1 MSGATR
7 GKSIVAALPDEVD
20 TPAAA
25 IMPKKRASDDD
36 SGGMDFLTSMP
47 RRWVVTYIPLGI
59 FTFVLLFPFLWM
71 GMTAFK
77 PNAELLSRDG
87 NPFWVKNP
95 TLAHFKKLLFDTAYP
110 DWLWN
115 TVVVSC
121 VATFAS
127 LVAAVLA
134 AYAIERIR
142 FTGARQAGLAVF
154 LAYLVPPSILF
165 IPLAAIVYKLGLFDT
180 RWALILTYPTFLIPF
195 CTWLLMGYFR
205 SIPYELEECALI
217 DGATRWQ
224 ILTKIIL
231 PLAVPGL
238 ISAGIFAFT
247 LSWNEFIYA
256 LTFVSSSEVK
266 TVPVGV
272 VTELVEG
279 DVYHWGALMA
289 GALLGSLPVALM
301 YSFFVEYYV
310 SGMTGAVKE

>member
-1 MSGATR
+1 MNQNETQ
-7 GKSIVAALPDEVD
+7 
-20 TPAAA
+20 
-25 IMPKKRASDDD
+25 D
-36 SGGMDFLTSMP
+36 SAGMAYLDSRL
-47 RRWVVTYIPLGI
+47 RRWVTVYLPLLA
-59 FTFVLLFPFLWM
+59 FLFVLLFPFYWM

-77 PNAELLSRDG
+77 PNEELVSKAA
-87 NPFWVKNP
+87 NPFWINSP
-95 TLAHFKKLLFDTAYP
+95 TLVHFEKLLFHTSYP
-110 DWLWN
+110 QWMWN
-115 TVVVSC
+115 TVVISVI
-121 VATFAS
+121 ATFTSLAAS
-127 LVAAVLA
+127 VFA
-134 AYAIERIR
+134 AYAIERLR
-142 FTGARQAGLAVF
+142 YKGARQVGLAIF

-165 IPLAAIVYKLGLFDT
+165 IPLAAIVVQLGLYDT

-224 ILTKIIL
+224 VLIKIIL

-256 LTFVSSSEVK
+256 LTFISSSETK

-279 DVYHWGALMA
+279 DVYHWGPLMA
-289 GALLGSLPVALM
+289 GALLGSLPVAVL

>member
-1 MSGATR
+1 MTQA
-7 GKSIVAALPDEVD
+7 VD
-20 TPAAA
+20 D
-25 IMPKKRASDDD
+25 RV
-36 SGGMDFLTSMP
+36 GMEYLQSVP
-47 RRWVVTYIPLGI
+47 RKVVTVYLPLGI
-59 FTFVLLFPFLWM
+59 FLFVLLFPFYWM
-71 GMTAFK
+71 GVTSFK
-77 PNAELLSRDG
+77 PNEELLSRDA
-87 NPFWVKNP
+87 NPFWVVKP
-95 TLAHFKKLLFDTAYP
+95 TLAHFHKLLFETSYP
-110 DWLWN
+110 AWLWN
-115 TVVVSC
+115 TVLVSV

-127 LVAAVLA
+127 LAASVLA
-134 AYAIERIR
+134 AYAIERLR
-142 FTGARQAGLAVF
+142 FSGAKQVGLSIF

-165 IPLAAIVYKLGLFDT
+165 IPLATIVFELGLFDT

-195 CTWLLMGYFR
+195 STWLLMGYFR

-279 DVYHWGALMA
+279 DVYHWGSLMA
-289 GALLGSLPVALM
+289 GALLGSLPVAFV

-310 SGMTGAVKE
+310 SGLTGSVKE